1 MARGGEATIQ
11 RVDSGIVHGVYG
23 LFEVLFSGLERLP
36 VARFQ
41 MESKE
46 GTWSE
51 RHGRP
56 RFFPRRE
63 LRHTEARLGR
73 SLAGGSTA

>member
-11 RVDSGIVHGVYG
+11 RVGSGSVHGVYG
-23 LFEVLFSGLERLP
+23 LFEGLFSKLTRLP

-41 MESKE
+41 IESKE
-46 GTWSE
+46 GTRSD

-56 RFFPRRE
+56 RFLARRG
-63 LRHTEARLGR
+63 LRHMGARLGR